1 MLCLRDAFITIEF
14 ESGDTR
20 SMKKYVRPI
29 GMVPKTYQIRKDPNG
44 IIFRIGTDISYLI
57 LVAL

>member
-14 ESGDTR
+14 DSGDTR

-29 GMVPKTYQIRKDPNG
+29 GMVPKTYQIRKDLNG
-44 IIFRIGTDISYLI
+44 IIFR
-57 LVAL
+57 

>member
-14 ESGDTR
+14 DSGDTR

-29 GMVPKTYQIRKDPNG
+29 DKVPKTYQN
-44 IIFRIGTDISYLI
+44 
-57 LVAL
+57 

>member
-29 GMVPKTYQIRKDPNG
+29 GMVPKTYQIRKDPNYPFG
-44 IIFRIGTDISYLI
+44 PTHLISSNL
-57 LVAL
+57 